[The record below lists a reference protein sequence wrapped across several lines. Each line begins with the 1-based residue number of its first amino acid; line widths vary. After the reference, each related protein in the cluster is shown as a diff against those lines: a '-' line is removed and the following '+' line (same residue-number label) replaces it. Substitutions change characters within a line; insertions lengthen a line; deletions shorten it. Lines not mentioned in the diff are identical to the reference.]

1 MRDIF
6 AKLNSS
12 REKARQTMAEQS
24 SHQSEHNA
32 GADKLNY
39 THHNRNVLVL
49 TLVFVTKAW
58 PKFHLMLKN

>member
-1 MRDIF
+1 
-6 AKLNSS
+6 
-12 REKARQTMAEQS
+12 MAEQS

-49 TLVFVTKAW
+49 TLVFVTKA
-58 PKFHLMLKN
+58 